1 MEHVMSKFIKRRN
14 RPSFE
19 PKADK
24 KETKKEE
31 TKKAEE
37 SSEDEEETEQQWEQR
52 TDPYGRLCW
61 QHRQTGQVTY
71 GTSYALHQQGYNTGL
86 AAKGFDSDD
95 DDDDNKKPAAAAAA
109 AAAPVP
115 ALAPVAVVPPPQ
127 PYMQQPQY
135 GISPVPRQYY
145 GHSPVPYG
153 MSPVAMYPAAPWNA
167 MPASPVP
174 VQVPEYIKRQ
184 HAEALKAKKKKEE
197 EEKKKKA
204 AEKKKIAAGV
214 WEKLYTRDGGKFWQ
228 HSVTGETSKTDPY
241 Y

>member
-1 MEHVMSKFIKRRN
+1 MEHIMSKVIKRRN
-14 RPSFE
+14 RPSYE

-31 TKKAEE
+31 TKKKEE
-37 SSEDEEETEQQWEQR
+37 ASSSEDEEETEQQWVQR

-71 GTSYALHQQGYNTGL
+71 GNSYALHQQGYNTSL
-86 AAKGFDSDD
+86 AEKGFESDD
-95 DDDDNKKPAAAAAA
+95 DNNDKPSAAAAAA
-109 AAAPVP
+109 AP

-127 PYMQQPQY
+127 AYMQPQY
-135 GISPVPRQYY
+135 GISPVPPQYY

-153 MSPVAMYPAAPWNA
+153 VSPVAMYPAAPWNA

-184 HAEALKAKKKKEE
+184 
-197 EEKKKKA
+197 
-204 AEKKKIAAGV
+204 V
-214 WEKLYTRDGGKFWQ
+214 RTR
-228 HSVTGETSKTDPY
+228 E
-241 Y
+241 

>member
-1 MEHVMSKFIKRRN
+1 
-14 RPSFE
+14 
-19 PKADK
+19 
-24 KETKKEE
+24 
-31 TKKAEE
+31 
-37 SSEDEEETEQQWEQR
+37 
-52 TDPYGRLCW
+52 
-61 QHRQTGQVTY
+61 QHRKTGQVTY

-95 DDDDNKKPAAAAAA
+95 DDNDKKPAAAAA

-115 ALAPVAVVPPPQ
+115 ALAPVAMVPPPQ

-135 GISPVPRQYY
+135 GISPVPQQYY

-153 MSPVAMYPAAPWNA
+153 VSPVAMYQAAPWNA

-197 EEKKKKA
+197 EEEKKKK
-204 AEKKKIAAGV
+204 AEKKKIAAGA

-228 HSVTGETSKTDPY
+228 HSVTGEISKTDPY